1 MVIDWAEGKVEW
13 SVGIGEGLS
22 WAESS
27 LGMIAVICDKTKL
40 KILEL
45 GDKLLEEGDLQRQKV
60 SQRIEELAS
69 R

>member
-1 MVIDWAEGKVEW
+1 
-13 SVGIGEGLS
+13 
-22 WAESS
+22 
-27 LGMIAVICDKTKL
+27 MIAVICDKTKL